1 MTEPT
6 TEAIKAV
13 LTRLAERVE
22 QRWPCTSSRSPASVV
37 GSVIGRPRRLRRWR
51 PSPRRLRRWRPPRWE
66 VYTLG
71 YLAVAAWTGRG

>member
-22 QRWPCTSSRSPASVV
+22 QRWPCTNGFAGDATCMTNDGTGLWCDNCQRRSD
-37 GSVIGRPRRLRRWR
+37 
-51 PSPRRLRRWRPPRWE
+51 E
-66 VYTLG
+66 
-71 YLAVAAWTGRG
+71 VAAIAAAYEEMAAIAEAYEADR